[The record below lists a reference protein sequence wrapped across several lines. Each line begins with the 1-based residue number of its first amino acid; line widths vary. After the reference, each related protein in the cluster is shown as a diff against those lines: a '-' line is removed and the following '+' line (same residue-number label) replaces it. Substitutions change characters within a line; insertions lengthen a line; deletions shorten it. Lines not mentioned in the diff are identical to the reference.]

1 MSNIIE
7 LSYINSKS
15 SNSSADW
22 VNTFQP
28 IILNTNDSLAFK
40 VGFLDYGNQN
50 QYGVIEIGDDLNL
63 SMTAGFYASTSGYG
77 IDTNVSYDENQTAK
91 YFKLYV
97 ARDYSGST
105 YPLITSTVNFTIAK
119 GVYTPQELS
128 IIINKQLTTLPQSS
142 LGSDA
147 DLVNNPTEYFFRSS
161 QIGEA
166 VCEFYQGI
174 YSATNIWRLYVR
186 GRFKNQLNAFKVGDI
201 CNCYVEYDPN
211 VNSFECG
218 ISEIYIGEND
228 TSYIEI
234 SPAQEDPPDQASFQ
248 NGYLY
253 KNNTK
258 KHTDITPIRF
268 YDPTNFLNTQYMEF
282 TEASWI
288 GASQID
294 LQFDFNQSGRFS
306 WEYLHTSLHDKDQNN
321 STAVAIYG
329 VDGTFFQYQNV
340 FSGIFFTDL
349 QPASF
354 WQGVL
359 GFNLNK
365 LLFTDNITTHNL
377 DKVLSFGDNI
387 TGDFIGFDD
396 IYDKTKTAQ
405 VITGNLNVLT
415 SQTFNIVGDKLSN
428 IVISPFFIIQ
438 LIGLGNP
445 NYATDDKTYQTIAH
459 VGSKEYDNNGSI
471 TLFGDGTNFYTNSG
485 EQKIISSLNVR
496 ILDGTTKQPTQILGQ
511 NNSIFIQINRI
522 NPNNLKDF

>member
-28 IILNTNDSLAFK
+28 IILNPNDSLSFK

-50 QYGVIEIGDDLNL
+50 QYGVIEIAQDLDI
-63 SMTAGFYASTSGYG
+63 SMTAGFYASTSGYN
-77 IDTNVSYDENQTAK
+77 INTNIAYDENQTAK

-97 ARDYSGST
+97 ARDYSVSS
-105 YPLITSTVNFTIAK
+105 YPLITSTVNFTITK

-128 IIINKQLTTLPQSS
+128 ILINKQLTTLPQSS
-142 LGSDA
+142 LGSNA
-147 DLVNNPTEYFFRSS
+147 DLINNPTNYFFRSS
-161 QIGEA
+161 QSGEA
-166 VCEFYQGI
+166 VCEFYQGT
-174 YSATNIWRLYVR
+174 YTPTNIWKLYVR
-186 GRFKNQLNAFKVGDI
+186 DRYKNQISAFKVNDI
-201 CNCYVEYDPN
+201 AYCYVEYDPN
-211 VNSFECG
+211 ENSFECA
-218 ISEIYIGEND
+218 ILSIYIGEGD

-234 SPAQEDPPDQASFQ
+234 EPYENEPDQSSFV

-258 KHTDITPIRF
+258 KHTDIIPLRF
-268 YDPTNFLNTQYMEF
+268 YDPSNFHDTQYMEF
-282 TEASWI
+282 VKPSWI

-306 WEYLHTSLHDKDQNN
+306 WEYLHTSWHDKDGNN

-340 FSGIFFTDL
+340 YSGIFFTDL

-354 WQGVL
+354 WQGTL
-359 GFNLNK
+359 GFDLSKILLTDNTQTHILNK
-365 LLFTDNITTHNL
+365 
-377 DKVLSFGDNI
+377 VLYFGENI

-405 VITGNLNVLT
+405 AIEGNINILT
-415 SQTFNIVGDKLSN
+415 SQTFDIIGDKLSN

-459 VGSKEYDNNGSI
+459 IGSKEYDNNGSI